1 MGAKPRGV
9 GPRVGRAGI
18 PVRVPGAP
26 PSPPQ
31 QECGRA
37 AAWQPRGPPPR
48 REETAARLSRG
59 SRASQAMTI
68 FQPLA
73 PAGQALSRYAPAP
86 TPGDGHAV
94 STGGWPHRRRGP
106 PGRAG
111 RLAGTGRSPRT
122 RQLTGTTG
130 VTAASGSS
138 VPATGARSPP
148 PPAVAASPQWLGL
161 GLGGSPESGL
171 SRTPSPFFF
180 VSTSSGTSCRL
191 SRPTIA
197 APVAGP
203 ETAGAVL
210 ECKSGPHTRA
220 GAAALRAA
228 LLAPPPARCPGV
240 AGGRARS
247 RPRPPPRPGGW
258 PSRGDRR
265 EAKRQGPL
273 RSRRAPPS
281 SSGRR
286 SSRDGPPP
294 PAGRVAHWQGCEA
307 SSGPAPCPCG
317 PRRSLPLAV
326 FPGLREVLISLDLAA
341 QSQN

>member
-1 MGAKPRGV
+1 MATPSR
-9 GPRVGRAGI
+9 RAGG
-18 PVRVPGAP
+18 RTDSERWGVPG
-26 PSPPQ
+26 
-31 QECGRA
+31 EGCG
-37 AAWQPRGPPPR
+37 W
-48 REETAARLSRG
+48 
-59 SRASQAMTI
+59 
-68 FQPLA
+68 
-73 PAGQALSRYAPAP
+73 
-86 TPGDGHAV
+86 
-94 STGGWPHRRRGP
+94 
-106 PGRAG
+106 
-111 RLAGTGRSPRT
+111 AGTGRSPRT

-197 APVAGP
+197 ARAAGP
-203 ETAGAVL
+203 GTAGAVL
-210 ECKSGPHTRA
+210 ECKRGPHTRA

-247 RPRPPPRPGGW
+247 RPRPPPRLGGW
-258 PSRGDRR
+258 PRRGDRR

-286 SSRDGPPP
+286 SSRDALP
-294 PAGRVAHWQGCEA
+294 PAPLGR
-307 SSGPAPCPCG
+307 
-317 PRRSLPLAV
+317 PRRPLARLRGFV
-326 FPGLREVLISLDLAA
+326 PSRTLSLWSTAILAPLHCPPGPREVLIISRSGSPELKPSPSLQRLAGGGVGGKDE
-341 QSQN
+341 QTTGNY